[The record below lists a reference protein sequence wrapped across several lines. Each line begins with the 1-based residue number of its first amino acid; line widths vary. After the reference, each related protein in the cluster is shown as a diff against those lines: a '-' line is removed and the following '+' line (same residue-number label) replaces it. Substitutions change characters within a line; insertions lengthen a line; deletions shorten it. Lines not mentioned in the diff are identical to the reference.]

1 MLGYREG
8 KEKEHEKKTDCVV
21 SQRNSNGGEIRPFD
35 KRQWNY
41 IHQRRDNIQAKNIDR
56 YWKRRYIY
64 TATRRPITAGVF

>member
-35 KRQWNY
+35 KRQWKLY
-41 IHQRRDNIQAKNIDR
+41 TST
-56 YWKRRYIY
+56 KR
-64 TATRRPITAGVF
+64 